1 MDGRNN
7 LYIIGKSVDCSN
19 MIDEADKANKK
30 AIHYIYS
37 VGTFTSLLL
46 MFGGVVLELLDGKKL
61 HSIEG
66 PSMWQI
72 LLALSILALCFYL
85 ASARLKKVQTVLE
98 KYRQFCSTEALF
110 MDEEKIYGTTAT
122 GSIQLKYEQI
132 SDVLITPTT
141 DDVNN
146 GTIGNDLLEIRDIV
160 GNVFAFYS
168 FSNCKEIKNIVD
180 MQINKGR

>member
-1 MDGRNN
+1 MKK
-7 LYIIGKSVDCSN
+7 KS
-19 MIDEADKANKK
+19 MAQ
-30 AIHYIYS
+30 
-37 VGTFTSLLL
+37 
-46 MFGGVVLELLDGKKL
+46 
-61 HSIEG
+61 
-66 PSMWQI
+66 P
-72 LLALSILALCFYL
+72 
-85 ASARLKKVQTVLE
+85 
-98 KYRQFCSTEALF
+98 
-110 MDEEKIYGTTAT
+110 AT